1 MDKQE
6 RLTAYERQ
14 AERLERRLLA
24 LDHDNSRLWQT
35 QVAIFSFGAILFI
48 FTFNITPLLG
58 FASIILPLIIF
69 YFVTRRH
76 DKLRKSFVKHRFLLQ
91 LTKTQVARMQLDWEN
106 IPAVDIDSDQTDHP
120 FEFDLDITGRRSLLQ
135 LINTGV
141 TFEGRRRLCSWLL
154 ERQPDRDT
162 ICERQTFI
170 RELAS
175 LKSFRERFILHSIL
189 ATRFIDDAWDEQKLL
204 EWLNQPQKVTTLS
217 SLIIPTILSAC
228 LIATVLL
235 YLFAQ
240 TPLLWCAL
248 PAVLSLGYYLS
259 TKSRR
264 GSLTVDALYLRSS
277 LQALGIISEFL
288 ESYRYG
294 KHAQLRRLCEPFF
307 RNPDRRPSV
316 LVQRLSKLADAA
328 RLESAEWLGLLVN
341 TLLPWDTY
349 VAYRIGKY
357 KAIVAEM
364 LPEWLDSWFELE
376 ALCSLANF
384 MHLNPTFVMPTFA
397 KQSSQDAIVFEAK
410 GLGHPLIEDQKRV
423 VNDFATHHTGEIVLI
438 TGSNMAGK
446 STFLRTLG
454 INLCLAYAGAPV
466 NAQAFRTSFFEIYAC
481 IKVTDSIADGYS
493 YFYAEVRRL
502 RGLLSRLEEG
512 PRYPIFFLIDEIFKG
527 TNNRERL
534 TGSTAYIHALAGKR
548 CLGAISTHDLELV
561 KLSEMLPQIKNFHF
575 REDVVDGRMVF
586 DYKLRQGPCPTTNAL
601 KIMQLEG
608 LPTTYPQYMDRPEVL

>member
-1 MDKQE
+1 ME
-6 RLTAYERQ
+6 GAPTS
-14 AERLERRLLA
+14 LA
-24 LDHDNSRLWQT
+24 FLK
-35 QVAIFSFGAILFI
+35 GARLFI
-48 FTFNITPLLG
+48 ITFNITHWLG
-58 FASIILPLIIF
+58 FASIILPLVAF
-69 YFVTRRH
+69 YFINRRH
-76 DKLRKSFVKHRFLLQ
+76 DKLRKGFVKHRFLLQ
-91 LTKTQVARMQLDWEN
+91 LTKTQVARMQLDWDN
-106 IPAVDIDSDQTDHP
+106 IPVVDIDSDQIDHP

-154 ERQPDRDT
+154 ERQLDRDT

-175 LKSFRERFILHSIL
+175 LKSLRERFILHSIL

-204 EWLNQPQKVTTLS
+204 EWLNQPQTATTLS

-228 LIATVLL
+228 LIATLL
-235 YLFAQ
+235 LSIFAQ
-240 TPLLWCAL
+240 TSLLWCAI
-248 PAVLSLGYYLS
+248 PAVLSPGYYLS
-259 TKSRR
+259 TRSRR
-264 GSLTVDALYLRSS
+264 GSLTIDALYLRSS
-277 LQALGIISEFL
+277 LQALGIIGEFL

-307 RNPDRRPSV
+307 RNPDRRPSI
-316 LVQRLSKLADAA
+316 LVKRLSRLTDAA
-328 RLESAEWLGLLVN
+328 RVENAEWLGLLVN
-341 TLLPWDTY
+341 TLLPWDVY
-349 VAYRIGKY
+349 IAYRLGKY

-384 MHLNPTFVMPTFA
+384 MHLNPTYVMPGFA
-397 KQSSQDAIVFEAK
+397 KQSSQDTVVFEAK

-423 VNDFATHHTGEIVLI
+423 VNDFAMHHTGEVVLI

-454 INLCLAYAGAPV
+454 INPCLAYAGAPV
-466 NAQAFRTSFFEIYAC
+466 NAQALRTSFFEIYAC
-481 IKVTDSIADGYS
+481 IKVTDSVADGYS

-512 PRYPIFFLIDEIFKG
+512 PRYPVFFLIDEIFKG

-534 TGSTAYIHALAGKR
+534 IGSTAYIHALAGKR

-575 REDVVDGRMVF
+575 REEVVDGRMVF

-608 LPTTYPQYMDRPEVL
+608 LPTTYPL